1 MDMAALI
8 KIIIFLLAWLILW
21 LPIAIGLGSRLG
33 WQPLQGTKPDQKLPL
48 VASLYALAPLVI
60 WGLLKIEGS
69 SLHNYG
75 LIWSFS
81 LFISLTKGLILAVVG
96 LGIIFF
102 LEGIL
107 TWVHWQPKNLTRA
120 FALSFPLLIVA
131 LWVGITEELIFRG
144 IFLSQLSQEY
154 GFWLAGAISSLIFA
168 LLHLLWERQQTL
180 PQLPGLF
187 LMGMVLVWARAID
200 HGSLGLAWGLHS
212 GWVWGLALLDSAEL
226 MSYSDSGLV
235 WVKGIYNQPLAGLAG
250 ILCLLGTAWGLN
262 LFQ

>member
-1 MDMAALI
+1 MEIAALI

-96 LGIIFF
+96 LGIIF
-102 LEGIL
+102 
-107 TWVHWQPKNLTRA
+107 
-120 FALSFPLLIVA
+120 S
-131 LWVGITEELIFRG
+131 
-144 IFLSQLSQEY
+144 
-154 GFWLAGAISSLIFA
+154 
-168 LLHLLWERQQTL
+168 
-180 PQLPGLF
+180 
-187 LMGMVLVWARAID
+187 
-200 HGSLGLAWGLHS
+200 
-212 GWVWGLALLDSAEL
+212 
-226 MSYSDSGLV
+226 
-235 WVKGIYNQPLAGLAG
+235 
-250 ILCLLGTAWGLN
+250 
-262 LFQ
+262 